1 MSIKQ
6 VIVVRDDLKIGKGKL
21 SAHVAHA
28 SLEGYKL
35 AKARDFHLVEEWEHE
50 GQKKI
55 VVRANDER
63 ELLDLYGRA
72 KGRSIPCALIKDA
85 GLTQV
90 APGTITALA
99 LGPWKEGEIDELT
112 RHLRL
117 L

>member
-35 AKARDFHLVEEWEHE
+35 AKAKDFHLVEEWEHA

-55 VVRANDER
+55 VVRAKDER
-63 ELLDLYGRA
+63 ELLDLQS
-72 KGRSIPCALIKDA
+72 KCRSFGIPCVLIRDA

-99 LGPWKEGEIDELT
+99 LGPWKEGDIDEIT